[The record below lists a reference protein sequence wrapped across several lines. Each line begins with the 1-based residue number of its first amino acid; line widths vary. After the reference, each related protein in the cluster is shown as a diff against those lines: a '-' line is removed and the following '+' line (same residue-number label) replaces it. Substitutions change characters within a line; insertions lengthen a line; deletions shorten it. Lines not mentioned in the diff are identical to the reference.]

1 MLRTCSV
8 MTALIAL
15 WSVSAPGRAAT
26 PIPKAPEVQAK
37 AYILVDH
44 FSGRVL
50 AESHADD
57 RVEPASLTKLMT
69 SYVVF
74 KALKENRLKLTD
86 PVTISEHA
94 WRSEGSRT
102 FVQVGS
108 SVPAEV
114 LIKGMIVQ
122 SGNDATIAL
131 AEKVGGTEP
140 AFAQM
145 MNEYAGRLGMK
156 STHFDNSDGLPSANH
171 YSTARDL
178 SILADALIREFPEY
192 YQWYSIKE
200 FKWNNIKQ
208 QNRNGLLDRDPSV
221 DGMKTGHTDSAGF
234 CLISSA
240 KRNDMRLVSVVMGSN
255 SIRAREDASE
265 ALLTYGYTFYETAK
279 VKSAGEVVLKP
290 RVYKSTEQFVTLSI
304 PKDLVLTVGRGQL
317 PDLKSTA
324 HLFREPLVAPLAAN
338 VPVGELT
345 ITDSTGQVVARTP
358 LAPRQEIPSG
368 GLMTRAVDDV
378 RLWFN

>member
-69 SYVVF
+69 SYVIF

-108 SVPAEV
+108 VVPAEV

-131 AEKVGGTEP
+131 AEKVGGTES

-156 STHFDNSDGLPSANH
+156 STHFDNSDGLPSPNH

-178 SILADALIREFPEY
+178 AIVANALITEFPEY
-192 YQWYSIKE
+192 YPWYSIRE
-200 FKWNNIKQ
+200 YKWNNITQ
-208 QNRNGLLDRDPSV
+208 QNRNGLLERDPSV

-234 CLISSA
+234 CLVSSA

-290 RVYKSTEQFVTLSI
+290 RVYKSAEQFVSLSI

-368 GLMTRAVDDV
+368 GLVTRAVDDV

>member
-1 MLRTCSV
+1 MTCRF
-8 MTALIAL
+8 
-15 WSVSAPGRAAT
+15 WP
-26 PIPKAPEVQAK
+26 
-37 AYILVDH
+37 
-44 FSGRVL
+44 
-50 AESHADD
+50 
-57 RVEPASLTKLMT
+57 
-69 SYVVF
+69 
-74 KALKENRLKLTD
+74 N
-86 PVTISEHA
+86 
-94 WRSEGSRT
+94 
-102 FVQVGS
+102 
-108 SVPAEV
+108 
-114 LIKGMIVQ
+114 
-122 SGNDATIAL
+122 
-131 AEKVGGTEP
+131 
-140 AFAQM
+140 
-145 MNEYAGRLGMK
+145 
-156 STHFDNSDGLPSANH
+156 
-171 YSTARDL
+171 
-178 SILADALIREFPEY
+178 ALIREFPEY
-192 YQWYSIKE
+192 YQWYSIHE

-234 CLISSA
+234 CLVSSA

-324 HLFREPLVAPLAAN
+324 HLFHEPLVAPLAAN

-358 LAPRQEIPSG
+358 LAPRREIPSG

>member
-26 PIPKAPEVQAK
+26 PIPRPPEVQAK